1 MFYTFLTHS
10 RVDGKTAT
18 GAAPPGLTTL
28 DVDNVV
34 HLGKNTRLSLADISK
49 DRQIIL
55 NFSSGSV
62 VSLNIATGKSLI
74 T

>member
-18 GAAPPGLTTL
+18 GTAPPGLTTL

-34 HLGKNTRLSLADISK
+34 HLGKNIRLSLADKSK
-49 DRQIIL
+49 YRQIIL

-62 VSLNIATGKSLI
+62 VSLNIATGKSLL